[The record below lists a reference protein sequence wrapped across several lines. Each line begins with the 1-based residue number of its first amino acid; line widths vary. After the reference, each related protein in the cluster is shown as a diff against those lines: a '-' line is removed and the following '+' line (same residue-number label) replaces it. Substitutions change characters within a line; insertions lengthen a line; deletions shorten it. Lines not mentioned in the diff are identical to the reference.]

1 MFDPQTACDASL
13 RDLDAIIERLGGL
26 GPADWATEVRCEGWD
41 VTDLAEHLV
50 AASRGQAEGLRRAAA
65 GNFEVAPL
73 EADVARVPAAL
84 VDALLDGRDQL
95 AKAFAALTAAVMEG
109 PIPLPFGLVP
119 AGVAIQIIA
128 IEYGFHRNDL
138 EWALG
143 DIEPLPADA
152 AQALVQILPG
162 LLPIL
167 AGGTPVSPAGQVPDR
182 PVAYRLTAPSGTV
195 ALAFADGVWS
205 VGAAPDGACEV
216 AGDDGGI
223 ALFALGRIPGAHE
236 SVAVSDPEAAQ
247 VFKRYFPGP

>member
-13 RDLDAIIERLGGL
+13 RDLDAIIERLSGL
-26 GPADWATEVRCEGWD
+26 APADWGAEVRCEGWD

-50 AASRGQAEGLRRAAA
+50 AAARGQAEGLRRAVA

-84 VDALLDGRDQL
+84 VDALVDGRDQL
-95 AKAFAALTAAVMEG
+95 AKAFAALTAAVIEG
-109 PIPLPFGLVP
+109 PIPLPFGLMP
-119 AGVAIQIIA
+119 AGVAIQIIP

-143 DIEPLPADA
+143 DVGPLPADS

-167 AGGTPVSPAGQVPDR
+167 AGGTPVSPVGQVPDG
-182 PVAYRLTAPSGTV
+182 PVAYRLTAPSATV
-195 ALAFADGVWS
+195 ALAFADGAWS
-205 VGAAPDGACEV
+205 VGTAPDGACEV
-216 AGDDGGI
+216 TGDDGGV

-236 SVAVSDPEAAQ
+236 SLDVSDPAVAGL
-247 VFKRYFPGP
+247 FKRYFPGP